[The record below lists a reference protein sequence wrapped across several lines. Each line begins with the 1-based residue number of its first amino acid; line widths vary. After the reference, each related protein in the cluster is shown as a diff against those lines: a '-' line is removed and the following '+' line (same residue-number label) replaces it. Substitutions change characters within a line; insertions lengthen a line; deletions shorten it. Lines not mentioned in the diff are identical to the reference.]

1 MPGRNSRQPFV
12 TSFVEDGSSCTY
24 RLLHN
29 ADGGWRSTF
38 ASSPPTRETSG
49 TCDIR
54 ASAKPL
60 TERFEHSS
68 SASACDLPPVI
79 GIHRDRGM
87 CMAELIGCCP

>member
-1 MPGRNSRQPFV
+1 MGQEADAPGPEPISQLLAEWANHDLVRR
-12 TSFVEDGSSCTY
+12 DRGS
-24 RLLHN
+24 
-29 ADGGWRSTF
+29 
-38 ASSPPTRETSG
+38 RETSG

-68 SASACDLPPVI
+68 SASARDLPPVV

-87 CMAELIGCCP
+87 RMAELIGCCP